1 MSHTFPTRRPSDLE
15 GFRWDDIMRWKAGK
29 LLTAPF
35 NGEYFPGTGS
45 YDLDGDSNIDL
56 ILYTG
61 DKPGGPSGAQYLKLG
76 SDISLENG
84 TSGKVIVNPN
94 IEKTFRSEEH
104 TSELQSLMR

>member
-1 MSHTFPTRRPSDLE
+1 MAEQYPLVTGGNKGVILEIRRERGIELVME

-45 YDLDGDSNIDL
+45 YDLDGDSNMDL

-61 DKPGGPSGAQYLKLG
+61 DKPGGPSGAQHLKQIG
-76 SDISLENG
+76 RAHVG
-84 TSGKVIVNPN
+84 TPVTNANHVC
-94 IEKTFRSEEH
+94 R
-104 TSELQSLMR
+104 L